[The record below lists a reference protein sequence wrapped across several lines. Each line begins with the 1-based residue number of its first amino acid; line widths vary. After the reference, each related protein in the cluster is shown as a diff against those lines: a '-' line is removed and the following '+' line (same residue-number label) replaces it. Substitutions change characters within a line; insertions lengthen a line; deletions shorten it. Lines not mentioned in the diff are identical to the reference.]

1 MSTSNFHNI
10 NASKIYACDTA
21 DEYAYE
27 DLKMNLEEEIDNLP
41 KGYDVERQ
49 CSDELRN
56 YPAHVLGVITDD
68 FEYGETE
75 LEIVLRSGYYGGVN
89 IDFNILF
96 EGNVYESIEDILSE
110 YQDTYEYN
118 EEKEGKIHVKDMED
132 QLEKITKFFNEAV
145 NTFEELAGKWSTPL
159 RVVATFSN
167 GETIYEKI
175 K

>member
-1 MSTSNFHNI
+1 MSASNFHNI
-10 NASKIYACDTA
+10 NASKIYACDSMTI
-21 DEYAYE
+21 DDYV
-27 DLKMNLEEEIDNLP
+27 DLKTNLESEIDNLS
-41 KGYDVERQ
+41 KGYDVKRQ
-49 CSDELRN
+49 CSDELRS

-68 FEYGETE
+68 FEYGEVE
-75 LEIVLRSGYYGGVN
+75 LEIVLRSGYHEGVN

-110 YQDTYEYN
+110 YQETYEYN
-118 EEKEGKIHVKDMED
+118 ETEEGGKCTKDMEE

-145 NTFEELAGKWSTPL
+145 NTFEELAEKWSTPM
-159 RVVATFSN
+159 REVATFSN